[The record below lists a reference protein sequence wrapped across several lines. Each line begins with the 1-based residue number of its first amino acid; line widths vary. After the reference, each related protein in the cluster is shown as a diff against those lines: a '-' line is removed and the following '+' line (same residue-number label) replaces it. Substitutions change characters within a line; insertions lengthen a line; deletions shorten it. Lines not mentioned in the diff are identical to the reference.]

1 MMLTGR
7 TVAITLAIAAM
18 AMLSAGAALPQATRD
33 EIGGRQVIIGP
44 ERADG
49 SRRVNDA
56 RTGKTLYI
64 LSPRRPEG
72 GYWIVDPKTGRR
84 EGAVTLPRR

>member
-1 MMLTGR
+1 
-7 TVAITLAIAAM
+7 
-18 AMLSAGAALPQATRD
+18 MLSAGAALPQATRD
-33 EIGGRQVIIGP
+33 EIGGRQIIIGP

-72 GYWIVDPKTGRR
+72 GYWIVGAKTGRR
-84 EGAVTLPRR
+84 LGTVSRPRQ